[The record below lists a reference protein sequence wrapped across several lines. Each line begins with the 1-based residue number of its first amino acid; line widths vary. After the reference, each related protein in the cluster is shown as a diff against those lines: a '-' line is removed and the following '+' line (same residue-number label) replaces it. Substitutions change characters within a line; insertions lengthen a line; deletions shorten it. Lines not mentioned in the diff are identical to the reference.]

1 MIIRMLTLCRYCCS
15 TKESVE
21 KQYHIL
27 SSLQT
32 LIKIHRLLN
41 NSFQLSQ
48 NHFHSLSHSD
58 KNTVFIVNGDVVKNR
73 KGFQVEFFGQIVDQ
87 AKTILSLII

>member
-1 MIIRMLTLCRYCCS
+1 MIIRMLALCRYCYS
-15 TKESVE
+15 TKESVG

-58 KNTVFIVNGDVVKNR
+58 KNTVFIVNEDVVKNR

-87 AKTILSLII
+87 AKIILFFII